1 MNKEWVD
8 KRISDLQAQSDKI
21 VSDFFDRIRSM
32 NLLEDGEKE
41 AIVRKITRMR
51 EHSPYLAMMFG
62 MVATEGLNE
71 EPSEE
76 YVRKFFAIRN
86 LCKELDIEK
95 AYRLLCEKD
104 YVSTLLDSDEVLF
117 DGDIVITDPCY
128 VVNGG
133 DWERCEYGDRMGQI
147 GLKRCMVRDTLYG
160 DWSCTVFEE
169 ETENKLG
176 AFCADAGLV
185 GVFDLA
191 ELLQYNPEYRDH
203 IEKPYTAALIKDF
216 SGAVQFVVNPC
227 SEQENEDSLD
237 EFYVSVIGHG
247 INKKTGEEVNFFTAQ
262 TGF

>member
-8 KRISDLQAQSDKI
+8 RRVSELQEESDKI
-21 VSDFFDRIRSM
+21 VFDFFGRVRSM
-32 NLLEDGEKE
+32 DLLDDGEKE
-41 AIVRKITRMR
+41 AIVQKITIMR
-51 EHSPYLAMMFG
+51 EHRPYLAMIFS

-76 YVRKFFAIRN
+76 YARKFFAIRS
-86 LCKELDIEK
+86 LCKELGVEK
-95 AYRLLCEKD
+95 AYRLLCDKD
-104 YVSTLLDSDEVLF
+104 YVATLLDSDEVLF

-128 VVNGG
+128 VVNGE
-133 DWERCEYGDRMGQI
+133 DWERCEYGDRMDQI

-160 DWSCTVFEE
+160 DWSCTVFDEQ
-169 ETENKLG
+169 TTNQLG
-176 AFCADAGLV
+176 SFCADAGLV

-203 IEKPYTAALIKDF
+203 IEKPHAAALIKDF
-216 SGAVQFVVNPC
+216 RGVVRFVVRPC
-227 SEQENEDSLD
+227 SEQENEDDLD
-237 EFYVSVIGHG
+237 GFYVSVVGHG